1 MFKSILFYIFLF
13 LWTLF
18 LGIFLLPF
26 LFLSKDMLYKPAYFW
41 IKGIF
46 FLLKN
51 ICGLTYEIRGKEN
64 INNNNFRIIASKHQ
78 STFETLLLFSFF
90 PKSLFIHKYELFF
103 IPIFGLY
110 LKKIGMISINRKGK
124 SKALLGML
132 KKSKEKV
139 LQGYSLIIFPEGT
152 RKIPGAKPDYK
163 PGVAGI
169 YKEID
174 SDVLPVA
181 LNSGLF
187 WPKNSFK
194 IKPGKIIIEFL
205 PIIKKGYD
213 KKYFIKNLED
223 IIEHKSSL
231 LTF

>member
-26 LFLSKDMLYKPAYFW
+26 LFLSKDILYKPAYFW

-110 LKKIGMISINRKGK
+110 LKKIGIEN
-124 SKALLGML
+124 
-132 KKSKEKV
+132 E
-139 LQGYSLIIFPEGT
+139 
-152 RKIPGAKPDYK
+152 
-163 PGVAGI
+163 I
-169 YKEID
+169 Y
-174 SDVLPVA
+174 
-181 LNSGLF
+181 
-187 WPKNSFK
+187 
-194 IKPGKIIIEFL
+194 
-205 PIIKKGYD
+205 
-213 KKYFIKNLED
+213 
-223 IIEHKSSL
+223 
-231 LTF
+231 